1 MDVSGVGSFF
11 GRHEFLIR
19 RLHSLTGLVPVG
31 GYLAFHLATNASIL
45 DGAETFQARVDQIN
59 ALGPT
64 SLTILEWTFIFIPL
78 LFHSLIGMLI
88 VLRGKRNLVNYPYE
102 GNIRYTLQR
111 VTGVIAF
118 VFIFWHVF
126 QMHGWFRNDW
136 WHETVIRPLGGGT
149 FDPSAASM
157 TTAAAIQSSPLMIA
171 FYALGVLA
179 SVFHFA
185 NGLWSMGI
193 TWGVWTSP
201 KAQRWVKLPA
211 AAVGVL
217 LLVVG
222 FGALVGFIRYPV
234 AAYAPSQPVE
244 HRLKAP
250 GTLETPEAETVM
262 VRGGHDRVESKEHEG
277 PVQK

>member
-45 DGAETFQARVDQIN
+45 DGPETFQARVDQIN

-88 VLRGKRNLVNYPYE
+88 VLRGKRNIVNYPYE

-157 TTAAAIQSSPLMIA
+157 TTAAAIQSSSLMIA

-234 AAYAPSQPVE
+234 AAYAPSQPAE

-262 VRGGHDRVESKEHEG
+262 FRGGHDRVESKEHEG

>member
-1 MDVSGVGSFF
+1 MNPILAAPLAAVLLVAVATDLRAMRIPNWLTFPAMLAGVVCNAALGAHAGGLSGAWDGLLFSLSGFGLGLGLMLIPFLLRVMGAGDVKLLAAAGA
-11 GRHEFLIR
+11 FL
-19 RLHSLTGLVPVG
+19 
-31 GYLAFHLATNASIL
+31 
-45 DGAETFQARVDQIN
+45 GAETVFRAFIW
-59 ALGPT
+59 T
-64 SLTILEWTFIFIPL
+64 SLA
-78 LFHSLIGMLI
+78 G
-88 VLRGKRNLVNYPYE
+88 
-102 GNIRYTLQR
+102 
-111 VTGVIAF
+111 GV
-118 VFIFWHVF
+118 
-126 QMHGWFRNDW
+126 
-136 WHETVIRPLGGGT
+136 
-149 FDPSAASM
+149 
-157 TTAAAIQSSPLMIA
+157 
-171 FYALGVLA
+171 YALGVLA

-262 VRGGHDRVESKEHEG
+262 FRGGHDRVESKEHEG